1 MKRPDDDLPEE
12 PGAPE
17 ADALMR
23 ALPPAPIDRAFSA
36 RVLRATRAELR
47 VGAAGGAWHRAGRFV
62 GRVAVPA
69 ALVACAAGYVY
80 HYVQVVERVYAAH
93 DGAGL

>member
-1 MKRPDDDLPEE
+1 MKRRDDDLPGE

-23 ALPPAPIDRAFSA
+23 ALPAAPIDRAFSA

-47 VGAAGGAWHRAGRFV
+47 AGAEGGAWHRAGRFL

-80 HYVQVVERVYAAH
+80 HYVQVVERVYVSHGDAR
-93 DGAGL
+93 L